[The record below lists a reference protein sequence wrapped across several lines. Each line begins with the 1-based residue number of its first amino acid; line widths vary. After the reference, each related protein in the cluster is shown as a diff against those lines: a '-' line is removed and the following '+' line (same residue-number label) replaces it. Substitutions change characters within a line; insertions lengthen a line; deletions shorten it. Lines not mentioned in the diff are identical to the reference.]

1 MKEVKEGRPQSLSL
15 WGCLQQLYLSST
27 LEIGRAKLRMYYFC
41 LNVHL
46 NQCITSVKKEPIQSE
61 L

>member
-1 MKEVKEGRPQSLSL
+1 MKEVKEGRRQGLSL
-15 WGCLQQLYLSST
+15 VGCLQQLYLSST
-27 LEIGRAKLRMYYFC
+27 LEIGQAKLRMYYFC

-46 NQCITSVKKEPIQSE
+46 NQCITSVKEEPIQSE